1 MEWLVN
7 TIMQINTR
15 LVSRPI
21 PTAHSRALREIRQ
34 QTCKKAIISAL
45 SVFTVFS
52 YFPRESFGENI
63 QYFFFLAQWCKEA
76 ENQNVRKNN
85 LKIGI
90 LGPCPSGELVM
101 LFLCVSHFCVGP
113 WDLLLRDRGHS
124 PSGGLFNGTV
134 I

>member
-21 PTAHSRALREIRQ
+21 PTAHSRALTEIRQ
-34 QTCKKAIISAL
+34 QACKKTIISAL

-63 QYFFFLAQWCKEA
+63 QYLFFLAQ
-76 ENQNVRKNN
+76 
-85 LKIGI
+85 
-90 LGPCPSGELVM
+90 
-101 LFLCVSHFCVGP
+101 
-113 WDLLLRDRGHS
+113 
-124 PSGGLFNGTV
+124 
-134 I
+134 